1 MQFAYLQRIY
11 ILIVSPLFCFY
22 TTLLLSCK
30 YLQNKLVAH
39 LNRYNCPAEDVR
51 YIKSAIPRRKNIAF
65 TYTAENSNTS
75 IIGISEVSN
84 CDELTNSIVHE
95 LNHAKIAI
103 LNKFNIDLES
113 EAAAYLIGELAKE
126 AHKLIKVCILTRP

>member
-1 MQFAYLQRIY
+1 MIVQKIFIEDYKWTIY
-11 ILIVSPLFCFY
+11 IYCFPK
-22 TTLLLSCK
+22 TK
-30 YLQNKLVAH
+30 EEIDKLVAH

-51 YIKSAIPRRKNIAF
+51 YIKSAIPRRKDIAF
-65 TYTAENSNTS
+65 TYTAENSNTT

-103 LNKFNIDLES
+103 LNKFNIDLEG

>member
-1 MQFAYLQRIY
+1 MIVQKIFIEDYKWTIY
-11 ILIVSPLFCFY
+11 IYCFPK
-22 TTLLLSCK
+22 TNEEI
-30 YLQNKLVAH
+30 NKLVAH

-51 YIKSAIPRRKNIAF
+51 YIKSAIPRRKDIAF
-65 TYTAENSNTS
+65 TYTAENSNTT

-103 LNKFNIDLES
+103 LSKFNINLEG